1 MIRFFLWHNI
11 FREKTGGS
19 FTTRCSA
26 ISAGVLSFL
35 YRDIPASTFCSI
47 HIFAVKKTYL
57 RNIHCPADMSESKV
71 TFCFTSYSVNAGSL
85 QLRLN
90 PYPLPLPAARP
101 HAFGLIFSIPKSIA
115 CSVCTVDLASCSNVM
130 QCKENFCSLTGLPLN
145 FSERIHHVP
154 SVSQAKVFYF
164 TGRYLQLSVYSMSGN
179 MLRTA
184 QFYIK

>member
-11 FREKTGGS
+11 FREKTDGF

-26 ISAGVLSFL
+26 IFRRCSFFYIYEYLSFYHL
-35 YRDIPASTFCSI
+35 YHPY
-47 HIFAVKKTYL
+47 FAVKKTYL

-71 TFCFTSYSVNAGSL
+71 TFCFTSYSVNVGSL

-145 FSERIHHVP
+145 FSERIHHEP
-154 SVSQAKVFYF
+154 YVSQAKVFYF